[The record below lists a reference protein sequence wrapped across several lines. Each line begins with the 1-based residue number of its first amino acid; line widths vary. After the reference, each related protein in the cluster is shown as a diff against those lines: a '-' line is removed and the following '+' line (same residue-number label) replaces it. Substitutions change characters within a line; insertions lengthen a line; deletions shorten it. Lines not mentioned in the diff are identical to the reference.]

1 MRWRQMQL
9 TLMAPNAVLTCGRGA
24 FLPSPQIAR
33 SWSSSYRVARTN
45 TSRTLSS
52 AMRAC
57 PSESLRRGCFQIR
70 GGWGRGWCRRQSVKH
85 ESSLT
90 LKAHADNDD
99 FDAEIREGALPR
111 ATGQTNA
118 LDIFSGRIKLQ
129 VICCFVCPQSPYCEV
144 LPLLTK
150 VLSGVLQRCNRSVA
164 APSQFLSRLASCAPA
179 YIIYSIIFEIRI
191 RPLGATA

>member
-9 TLMAPNAVLTCGRGA
+9 TLMAPNAFLTCGRGA
-24 FLPSPQIAR
+24 FLPSPQIR
-33 SWSSSYRVARTN
+33 SGSSSYRVARTN

-70 GGWGRGWCRRQSVKH
+70 GGWGGGWSRRQSVKH

-99 FDAEIREGALPR
+99 LDAEIRGGALPR

-118 LDIFSGRIKLQ
+118 LDIFSGTIKLQ
-129 VICCFVCPQSPYCEV
+129 VIRCFACSLVP
-144 LPLLTK
+144 LAALLTN
-150 VLSGVLQRCNRSVA
+150 LLLDVLQRCNRFVA
-164 APSQFLSRLASCAPA
+164 GRVSSCLVVLVHPAPHYSLFTARFSRFGFAP
-179 YIIYSIIFEIRI
+179 
-191 RPLGATA
+191 